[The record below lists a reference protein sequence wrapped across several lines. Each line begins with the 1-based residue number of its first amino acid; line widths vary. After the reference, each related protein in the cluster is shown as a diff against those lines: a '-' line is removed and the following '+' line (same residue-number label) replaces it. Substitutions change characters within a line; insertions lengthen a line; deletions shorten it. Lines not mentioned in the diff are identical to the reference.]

1 MPVPVIGSILKNVVE
16 NRGGG
21 DPIYEDIYGIQV
33 AELRKLL
40 RKSINTEF
48 GKAHHF
54 DEILRADDAD
64 IIRVYQ
70 EKVPV
75 FDYNSMFK
83 AWWHRSL
90 KGDANITWPGKI
102 KYFALSSGTSEASSK
117 YIPVTQDM
125 VKQIRKT
132 SIRQALSLAHYDL
145 PKEFYTKGALML
157 GGSTHLDY
165 NGVYYEGDLSGIN
178 TGKLPFWFQRFY
190 YPGRKISREK
200 DWNKKLDEIVRKAKD
215 WDIGAIVGVP
225 AWLQILLERIIE
237 HYDLTTI
244 HDIWPHLSIY
254 VHGGVAFQPYKAGF
268 EKLLDHPLIY
278 METYLASEGFIA
290 LQTRPN
296 VESMQLIADQGLF
309 LEFVPFNSDN
319 FDEEGNVKSNP
330 VSVPLHEVEEGEVYG
345 LLLSTCS
352 GAWRYLIGDTVKFTD
367 KDRCEIQIT
376 GRTKHFLSL
385 CGEHLSQENMNMA
398 VQLLEEQ
405 LELEVREFSVA
416 GIKHES
422 MFAHRWFIGTDKD
435 IDPEVVKKQLDEN
448 LKALN
453 DDYKTERIAAIKDV
467 SVELLPTAA
476 FYDWMEAKGKT
487 GGQHKF
493 PRVLKQAQLEEWN
506 EFIKNYRKK

>member
-1 MPVPVIGSILKNVVE
+1 MPVIGSILKNVVE
-16 NRGGG
+16 NRGSG
-21 DPIYEDIYGIQV
+21 DPMYEDVFGIQV
-33 AELRKLL
+33 EELRKLL
-40 RKSINTEF
+40 RKAQNTEF
-48 GKAHHF
+48 GQTYRF
-54 DEILRADDAD
+54 SEILQCRDEE
-64 IIRVYQ
+64 IIKKYQ
-70 EKVPV
+70 DTVPV
-75 FDYNSMFK
+75 FDYNSMFQS
-83 AWWHRSL
+83 WWNKSL
-90 KGDANITWPGKI
+90 NGDADISWPGKV
-102 KYFALSSGTSEASSK
+102 KHFALSSGTSEASSK

-132 SIRQALSLAHYDL
+132 GIREALSLAHYDL
-145 PKEFYTKGALML
+145 PKEFYTKGVLML

-178 TGKLPFWFQRFY
+178 TGKLPFWFQRYY

-237 HYDLTTI
+237 HYDLNTI
-244 HDIWPHLSIY
+244 HDIWPHLSIF
-254 VHGGVAFQPYKAGF
+254 VHGGVAFQPYKTGF

-296 VESMQLIADQGLF
+296 IESMQLIADHGLF
-309 LEFVPFNSDN
+309 LEFVPFNNDN
-319 FDEEGNVKSNP
+319 FDDEGNIKQNP
-330 VSVPLHEVEEGEVYG
+330 VSIPLHEVEEGKIYG

-367 KDRCEIQIT
+367 KERCEIQIT

-416 GIKHES
+416 GIKHDS
-422 MFAHRWFIGTDKD
+422 MFAHKWFIGTDKK
-435 IDPEVVKKQLDEN
+435 IDAEIVKHQLDEN

-453 DDYKTERIAAIKDV
+453 DDYKTERIAAIKEVDV
-467 SVELLPTAA
+467 IILPTAA

-493 PRVLKQAQLEEWN
+493 PRVLKQAQLTEWTD
-506 EFIKNYRKK
+506 FIKKYQEK

>member
-1 MPVPVIGSILKNVVE
+1 MPAPVIGSILKNAIE
-16 NRGGG
+16 NRGSVES
-21 DPIYEDIYGIQV
+21 IYTDVNGIQTD
-33 AELRKLL
+33 ELRKLL
-40 RKSINTEF
+40 RKSKNTEF
-48 GKAHHF
+48 GKT
-54 DEILRADDAD
+54 
-64 IIRVYQ
+64 YQ
-70 EKVPV
+70 FSDLLKTNDRELIQAFQRRVPV
-75 FDYNSMFK
+75 FDYNTMFRS
-83 AWWHRSL
+83 WWHRSL
-90 KGDANITWPGKI
+90 KGEANISWPGKI
-102 KYFALSSGTSEASSK
+102 RYFALSSGTSEASSK
-117 YIPVTQDM
+117 YIPVSSDM

-145 PKEFYTKGALML
+145 PKEFYTKGVLML

-225 AWLQILLERIIE
+225 AWLQILLERIID
-237 HYDLTTI
+237 HYELNTI
-244 HDIWPHLSIY
+244 HDIWPHLSIF
-254 VHGGVAFQPYKAGF
+254 VHGGVAFQPYKNGF
-268 EKLLDHPLIY
+268 EKLLAHPLIY

-296 VESMQLIADQGLF
+296 IDSMQLVADNGIF
-309 LEFVPFNSDN
+309 MEFVPFNTDN
-319 FDEEGNVKSNP
+319 FDEDGNIKPNP
-330 VSVPLHEVEEGEVYG
+330 VSIPLHEVEEGEVYG
-345 LLLSTCS
+345 LLLSTTS

-367 KDRCEIQIT
+367 KKRCEIQIT

-405 LELEVREFSVA
+405 MDIAIREFSVA
-416 GIKHES
+416 GVKHDS
-422 MFAHRWFIGTDKD
+422 MFAHRWFIGTDSPV
-435 IDPEVVKKQLDEN
+435 DPEAVKNQLDEN

-453 DDYKTERIAAIKDV
+453 DDYKTERIAAIKEMTV
-467 SVELLPTAA
+467 QILPAAA
-476 FYDWMEAKGKT
+476 FYDWMEEKGKT

-493 PRVLKQAQLEEWN
+493 PRVLKEAQLKEWTD
-506 EFIKNYRKK
+506 FINRYSSL

>member
-1 MPVPVIGSILKNVVE
+1 MPVPVLGSILKNMVE
-16 NRGGG
+16 SRGVK
-21 DPIYEDIYGIQV
+21 DPMYEDVFGIQV
-33 AELRKLL
+33 GELRKLL
-40 RKSINTEF
+40 SKAQHTAF
-48 GKAHHF
+48 GRNYHF
-54 DEILRADDAD
+54 HEILQCNDND
-64 IIRVYQ
+64 IIKKYQ
-70 EKVPV
+70 ETVPA

-83 AWWHRSL
+83 AWWKESL
-90 KGDANITWPGKI
+90 EGKADVAWPGKI

-117 YIPVTQDM
+117 YIPVAADM
-125 VKQIRKT
+125 VKQIRRT
-132 SIRQALSLAHYDL
+132 SIRQLLSLASYNL
-145 PKEFYTKGALML
+145 PKELYTKGALML

-178 TGKLPFWFQRFY
+178 TGKIPFWFQRFY
-190 YPGRKISREK
+190 YPGKKISREK

-237 HYDLTTI
+237 YYNLETI
-244 HDIWPHLSIY
+244 HDIWPHLSIF
-254 VHGGVAFQPYKAGF
+254 VHGGVAFQPYKTAF
-268 EKLLDHPLIY
+268 EKLLAHPLIY

-296 VESMQLIADQGLF
+296 VESMQMIADNGLF
-309 LEFVPFNSDN
+309 LEFVPFNERN
-319 FDEEGNVKSNP
+319 FDEDGNVKPNP
-330 VSVPLHEVEEGEVYG
+330 ESIPLHEVEEGVVYG

-367 KDRCEIQIT
+367 KKRCEIQIT

-398 VQLLEEQ
+398 IELLEKQ
-405 LELEVREFSVA
+405 LRMDIREFSVA
-416 GIKHES
+416 GIKHDS
-422 MFAHRWFIGTDKD
+422 MFAHQWFIGTDEN
-435 IDPEVVKKQLDEN
+435 IDEATVRDQLDQN

-453 DDYKTERIAAIKDV
+453 DDYKTERIAAIKEV
-467 SVELLPTAA
+467 NVTLLPTAA

-493 PRVLKQAQLEEWN
+493 PRVLKQAQLEEWKT
-506 EFIKNYRKK
+506 FIHKYQKK